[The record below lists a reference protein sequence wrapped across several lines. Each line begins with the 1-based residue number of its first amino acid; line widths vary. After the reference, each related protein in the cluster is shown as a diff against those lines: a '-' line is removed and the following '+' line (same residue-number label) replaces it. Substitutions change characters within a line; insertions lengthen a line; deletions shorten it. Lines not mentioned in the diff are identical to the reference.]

1 MVVVVD
7 LRKEKGGGWNK
18 NLQDED
24 KRTSGESF
32 VLFVIC
38 FVELDPVGVLWKQ
51 TQMVKNSEIAEQ
63 STENEIS

>member
-1 MVVVVD
+1 MVAVVD
-7 LRKEKGGGWNK
+7 AGEGEIS
-18 NLQDED
+18 NLQEED

-32 VLFVIC
+32 VFFVIC
-38 FVELDPVGVLWKQ
+38 FVELDSAGVLWKQ